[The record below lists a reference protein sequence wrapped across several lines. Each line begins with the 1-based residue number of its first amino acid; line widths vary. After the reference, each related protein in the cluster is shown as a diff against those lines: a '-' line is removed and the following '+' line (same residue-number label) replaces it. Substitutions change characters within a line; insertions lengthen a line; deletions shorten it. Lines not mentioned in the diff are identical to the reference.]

1 MCVFCV
7 FSDDDI
13 GRYYEGNGSNVY
25 HLNNFN
31 NLPRSYGESNNLLC
45 NSTYM

>member
-1 MCVFCV
+1 MFCV

-13 GRYYEGNGSNVY
+13 GSYYEGNGSKVY

-31 NLPRSYGESNNLLC
+31 NLPRSYGESNNLLFK
-45 NSTYM
+45 SAYV